1 MSSVSASKTRRL
13 PTIRE
18 IAISNGLKPH
28 NVKYVV
34 DRYNIK
40 PAAIAGNVRVFDKN
54 GVSIILGHR
63 EEIQSVHKNN
73 QMVRNKRLWDRI
85 ILNWLSR

>member
-1 MSSVSASKTRRL
+1 MSSVSTSKTRRL

-18 IAISNGLKPH
+18 IAISNGLRIH
-28 NVKYVV
+28 HVKYVV

-40 PAAIAGNVRVFDKN
+40 PAATAGNVRVFDKN

-63 EEIQSVHKNN
+63 EEIQSIRKNN
-73 QMVRNKRLWDRI
+73 FMIRNKRLWDRI
-85 ILNWLSR
+85 ILNWLNK